1 MLQIG
6 RSCAIALA
14 MALGIACF
22 GISAQT
28 APSDGGQ
35 VVSTQTI
42 ALSAAQT
49 QTTTGTATSDGDA
62 LLANKPNVGYA
73 EGGEAGTGTVTL
85 NGQTVDM
92 NRLAPTTTDK
102 SYIDRLKSTNNGKD
116 LNDLKTLYDTESK
129 KVDKDTGAM
138 GQASNTVSNSA
149 ANKPFS
155 QSDLENDPTL
165 KGSASSFDSAT
176 NGNALGDVFGDCKD
190 TTVVTPVQE
199 EGYIIDYKTCDKVL
213 TPTQQGV
220 VCTRT
225 RHGSVTIPRVPG
237 QKDAQLL
244 VEQGATMQMCTRKT
258 TAYKYRETLH
268 QTRDGDLNVT
278 QETGGLSCKRVM
290 SASTSQQKTQGS
302 AQGDLPISTEMGS
315 VSCQRTVY
323 STTVSQPGQSSW
335 YIVNDTTIPSRQE
348 LDQQYDF
355 STPDYFNLGYTV
367 IPANARLSN
376 AWITDA
382 DQATV
387 TNLRWSGTT
396 LYYHLVLNSVRHRA
410 YRINYQWTVD
420 AVGAGVSE
428 SGWCGDPG
436 SAQCPTQW
444 RCDAYAPYWVNGQ
457 QVTADMA
464 SSKAPLFPGAGSTCV
479 VGTLSRTCG
488 GSATNG
494 AAIPIGD
501 KVPAGATYGSLAPK
515 SKKVIETLSEMVLPI
530 AVAGEVSGIRVSNF
544 QWWVSNPQNGVSVWL
559 TQTPTQAN
567 GWVAG
572 FSVSRSDFSYVPQ
585 QPHIVMTWD
594 VTTSVTDVGVGDQG
608 NCNDPGS
615 TACPTQWSCTQQAP
629 ATVSGLYV
637 SASLAQSKAPLYPGA
652 PNTCVVGELNRV
664 CNGASNAITSIGIG
678 DLLPPGATEISAFN
692 WYVTNPD
699 GNVSVA
705 LTAAPTL
712 ANGWT
717 ASFNVRRQYTGNGST
732 AVKPHIHMTWDV
744 LGPEKIAVG
753 TQDTGD
759 CNASPESPS
768 CKMAWHCTQKSPG
781 DIDGIHLEYS
791 DLYNGGRG
799 QLYPGEGYGCLVAT
813 YNQECSGT
821 GGKRTS
827 VSIADQIKG
836 GVKQI
841 YDYTWTVSLPIANV
855 TVKQIQAPTFDNGWI
870 AIFETTRQS
879 WADEPPGQPTVHLQW
894 NQDGDPQYGFSV
906 EDSGDCTLHSDQFC
920 KVNWTCDQRAPV
932 VVNGLTIPAEIVQQQ
947 PPLFDGD
954 GGTCM
959 VATLHYDCSGI
970 YNSSGD
976 VCWDDDD
983 GTRHCM
989 PQEPADGQPNS
1000 CQDIESDPTC
1010 TLKSKDCAD
1019 GGMGDNGWCY
1029 IETYQYA
1036 CKKGVPITDH
1046 NVTETTQC
1054 SANNACLDGSC
1065 TSQDKKDEAS
1075 YSRNKALA
1083 KQVETQHVM
1092 NDWTIDGAAPTG
1104 ATSPTQGPAPQSMS
1118 VVPAWANPTGGG
1130 N

>member
-1 MLQIG
+1 MFRKG
-6 RSCAIALA
+6 RSSAIALA
-14 MALGIACF
+14 IALGVTCF

-28 APSDGGQ
+28 APTDAGQ
-35 VVSTQTI
+35 AVSTQQA
-42 ALSAAQT
+42 ALSST
-49 QTTTGTATSDGDA
+49 QTATTTNTATSDGDA

-73 EGGEAGTGTVTL
+73 DGGEAGTGTVTL
-85 NGQTVDM
+85 NGEAVDM
-92 NRLAPTTTDK
+92 NRLAPSTTDK
-102 SYIDRLKSTNNGKD
+102 SYLDKLKNANNGKD
-116 LNDLKTLYDTESK
+116 LNGLKAVYDTESA

-138 GQASNTVSNSA
+138 GQASNVVSKSA
-149 ANKPFS
+149 SNKTFS
-155 QSDLENDPTL
+155 QSDLENDPAL
-165 KGSASSFDSAT
+165 SGSATAFDSAT
-176 NGNALGDVFGDCKD
+176 NGNALSNVFGDCKD
-190 TTVVTPVQE
+190 TTVVTPTTE

-225 RHGSVTIPRVPG
+225 RHGTVTIPRVPG

-244 VEQGATMQMCTRKT
+244 VEQGATMQVCQRKT
-258 TAYKYRETLH
+258 TAYRYRETLH
-268 QTRDGDLNVT
+268 QTRDGDLT
-278 QETGGLSCKRVM
+278 ITTETGGLSCKRIM
-290 SASTSQQKTQGS
+290 SASSSSQTTQGS

-315 VSCQRTVY
+315 VSCRRTVY
-323 STTVSQPGQSSW
+323 VTGGQSSSPASQVIRTSGGSKTATEMECYSATINVPAGSTVSGLTVGGNGSFTTVSGSYLGGNNVEYCFTQRKYTGTSQIIAYW
-335 YIVNDTTIPSRQE
+335 NNVVNTQAAGLQE
-348 LDQQYDF
+348 D
-355 STPDYFNLGYTV
+355 
-367 IPANARLSN
+367 
-376 AWITDA
+376 
-382 DQATV
+382 
-387 TNLRWSGTT
+387 
-396 LYYHLVLNSVRHRA
+396 
-410 YRINYQWTVD
+410 
-420 AVGAGVSE
+420 
-428 SGWCGDPG
+428 GWCGDPG
-436 SAQCPTQW
+436 SAQCPTRW
-444 RCDAYAPYWVNGQ
+444 SCDAASPYNGVPPEIARQ
-457 QVTADMA
+457 
-464 SSKAPLFPGAGSTCV
+464 KAYLFPGAPDTCV
-479 VGTLSRTCG
+479 VASLNRSCG
-488 GSATNG
+488 GTATNG

-501 KVPAGATYGSLAPK
+501 KVPAGATYGSIAPK
-515 SKKVIETLSEMVLPI
+515 KQSAIETISEFMLPI
-530 AVAGEVSGIRVSNF
+530 AVAGEVSGIRVTNF
-544 QWWVSNPQNGVSVWL
+544 SWWVSNPQNGVSVTL

-585 QPHIVMTWD
+585 QPHIVMTWNV
-594 VTTSVTDVGVGDQG
+594 VTSTTDVGVGDQG

-629 ATVSGLYV
+629 TTLNGLAV
-637 SASLAQSKAPLYPGA
+637 SAALAQSKAPLFPGA

-664 CNGASNAITSIGIG
+664 CNGSSSAITSIGIG

-699 GNVSVA
+699 TNLSVA

-717 ASFNVRRQYTGNGST
+717 ASFQVIRRYTGNSSPT
-732 AVKPHIHMTWDV
+732 PAKPHIHMTWDV

-768 CKMAWHCTQKSPG
+768 CKMVWHCTQKSPG

-821 GGKRTS
+821 GGVRTS

-841 YDYTWTVSLPIANV
+841 FDYSWTVSVPIAGV
-855 TVKQIQAPTFDNGWI
+855 TVTQIQAPTFENGWI
-870 AIFETTRQS
+870 AIFQTTRQT
-879 WADEPPGQPTVHLQW
+879 WASEPPGQPTVHLQW

-906 EDSGDCTLHSDQFC
+906 EDSGDCSLHSDQFC

-989 PQEPADGQPNS
+989 PQEPSDGQPNS
-1000 CQDIESDPTC
+1000 CADIESDPTC

-1046 NVTETTQC
+1046 TVTETTQC

-1075 YSRNKALA
+1075 YSRNQSLA
-1083 KQVETQHVM
+1083 KQVETQHVL

-1104 ATSPTQGPAPQSMS
+1104 STSPSQSPAPQSMS